1 MRKAKMIAGLC
12 LIGQS
17 ALFFVLFLVYW
28 NKSKSLS
35 RTLAVF
41 SAVGGI
47 GGAYLVLS
55 EMRNKKLSDSLNE
68 EFEEFDEDF
77 GDELEDMFD
86 GDISCAFGDEAE
98 A

>member
-1 MRKAKMIAGLC
+1 MKKAKMIAGLC

-17 ALFFVLFLVYW
+17 VLFFILFLVYW

-55 EMRNKKLSDSLNE
+55 ELRNKRISDALNE
-68 EFEEFDEDF
+68 EFEAFDDTF
-77 GDELEDMFD
+77 GDELEDLFD
-86 GDISCAFGDEAE
+86 GDIDCTFGEE
-98 A
+98 E

>member
-1 MRKAKMIAGLC
+1 MKKAKMIAGLC

-17 ALFFVLFLVYW
+17 VLFFILFLVYW

-41 SAVGGI
+41 SAIGGI

-55 EMRNKKLSDSLNE
+55 ELRNKRISDALND
-68 EFEEFDEDF
+68 EFEEFDDEF
-77 GDELEDMFD
+77 GDELEDLFD
-86 GDISCAFGDEAE
+86 GDIDCTFGEE
-98 A
+98 E

>member
-1 MRKAKMIAGLC
+1 MKKAKMIAGLC

-17 ALFFVLFLVYW
+17 VLFFVLFLVYW

-41 SAVGGI
+41 SAIGGI

-55 EMRNKKLSDSLNE
+55 ELRNKRISDMLNE
-68 EFEEFDEDF
+68 EFEEYDDEF
-77 GDELEDMFD
+77 GEELEDLFD
-86 GDISCAFGDEAE
+86 GDIDCAFGEE
-98 A
+98 E

>member
-1 MRKAKMIAGLC
+1 MKKVKMIAGLC

-17 ALFFVLFLVYW
+17 VLFFILFLVYW

-55 EMRNKKLSDSLNE
+55 ELRNKRISDALNE
-68 EFEEFDEDF
+68 EFEEFDDTF
-77 GDELEDMFD
+77 GEELEDLFD
-86 GDISCAFGDEAE
+86 GDIDCTFGEE
-98 A
+98 E

>member
-1 MRKAKMIAGLC
+1 MKKAKMIAGLC

-17 ALFFVLFLVYW
+17 VLFFILFLVYW

-55 EMRNKKLSDSLNE
+55 ELRNKRISDALNE
-68 EFEEFDEDF
+68 EFEEFDETF
-77 GDELEDMFD
+77 GDELEDLFD
-86 GDISCAFGDEAE
+86 GDIDCTFGEE
-98 A
+98 E

>member
-1 MRKAKMIAGLC
+1 MKKAKMIAGLC

-17 ALFFVLFLVYW
+17 VLFFILFLVYW

-55 EMRNKKLSDSLNE
+55 ELRNKRISDALNE
-68 EFEEFDEDF
+68 EFEEFDDTF
-77 GDELEDMFD
+77 GDELEDLFD
-86 GDISCAFGDEAE
+86 GDIDCTFGDEE
-98 A
+98 

>member
-1 MRKAKMIAGLC
+1 MKKAKMIAGLC

-17 ALFFVLFLVYW
+17 VLFFILFLAYW

-55 EMRNKKLSDSLNE
+55 ELRNKRISDALNE
-68 EFEEFDEDF
+68 EFEEFDDTF
-77 GDELEDMFD
+77 GDELEDLFD
-86 GDISCAFGDEAE
+86 GDIDCTFGEE
-98 A
+98 E

>member
-1 MRKAKMIAGLC
+1 MKKAKMIAGLC

-17 ALFFVLFLVYW
+17 VLFFILFLVYW

-35 RTLAVF
+35 RTLGIF
-41 SAVGGI
+41 SAVGGV

-55 EMRNKKLSDSLNE
+55 ELRNKRISDALNE
-68 EFEEFDEDF
+68 EFEEFDDAF

-86 GDISCAFGDEAE
+86 GDIDCTFGEE
-98 A
+98 E

>member
-1 MRKAKMIAGLC
+1 MKKAKMIAGLC

-17 ALFFVLFLVYW
+17 VLFFILFLVYW

-55 EMRNKKLSDSLNE
+55 ELRNKRISDALNE
-68 EFEEFDEDF
+68 EFEEFDDTF
-77 GDELEDMFD
+77 GEELEDLFD
-86 GDISCAFGDEAE
+86 GDIDCTFGEE
-98 A
+98 E

>member
-1 MRKAKMIAGLC
+1 MKKAKMIAGLC

-17 ALFFVLFLVYW
+17 VLFFILFLVYW

-55 EMRNKKLSDSLNE
+55 ELRNKRISDALNE
-68 EFEEFDEDF
+68 EFEEFDDTF
-77 GDELEDMFD
+77 GDELEDLFD
-86 GDISCAFGDEAE
+86 GDIDCTFGEE
-98 A
+98 E